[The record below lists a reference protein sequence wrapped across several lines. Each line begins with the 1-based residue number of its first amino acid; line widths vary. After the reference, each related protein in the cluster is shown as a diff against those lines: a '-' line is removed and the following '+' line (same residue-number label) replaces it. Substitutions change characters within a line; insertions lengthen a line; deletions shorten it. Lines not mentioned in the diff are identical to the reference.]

1 MKMGGCAE
9 MKIVKHGWRLG
20 FRKYLVESK
29 LERREGCSAT
39 FSIGTLFLNRSGPV
53 NPVSALQNRKP
64 NRTGV
69 FST

>member
-20 FRKYLVESK
+20 FRKYLAKSK

-53 NPVSALQNRKP
+53 RS
-64 NRTGV
+64 G
-69 FST
+69 